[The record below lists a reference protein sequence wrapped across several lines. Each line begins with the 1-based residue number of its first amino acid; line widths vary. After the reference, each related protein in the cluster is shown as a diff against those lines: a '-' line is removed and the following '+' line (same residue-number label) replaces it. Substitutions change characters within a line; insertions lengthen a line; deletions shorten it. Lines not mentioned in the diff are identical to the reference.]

1 MGSRFSHLGLRS
13 RVTLAFALGALI
25 LSASMGAITYLAAR
39 QVIIQ
44 QRKTSALHQAYVNA
58 SLVRSALRSPTPRI
72 PELLDSL
79 DTLPGSRSVLERRGQ
94 WFATSISIGKQA
106 LPRPLRPGVVG
117 GSAATQSFLLSNTP
131 ELAVG
136 IPVPSVDAAYF
147 EVFSFGSVAR
157 TLRVLALALAGA
169 ALVTTI
175 AGAVIG
181 RWLSG
186 RALRPLGTV
195 SKAAVAIAGG
205 RLDTRLPTDDSDLEP
220 MARSFN
226 HMADALV
233 ERIAREARFTSDVS
247 HELRSPLTTLN
258 TSLEVLETHSGE
270 LSSRASQALALI
282 ATELRRFGRMVTD
295 LLEMSRV
302 DSGAAE
308 LSTEEVAVGELV
320 VHLATS
326 SGAGV
331 PAVLDPAVADR
342 RVRVDKRRM
351 ERVAANLVDNAA
363 QYAGGV
369 TRFAAEHSAGRV
381 RLVVA
386 DRGPGVAEEDRSRI
400 FERFYRGTLSGR
412 RGETQGSGLGLSL
425 VAEHVKM
432 HGGRVFVEARDGENR
447 FVVELPLADEP
458 LRAAN
463 DNADNAPSGREV
475 PRR

>member
-1 MGSRFSHLGLRS
+1 
-13 RVTLAFALGALI
+13 
-25 LSASMGAITYLAAR
+25 
-39 QVIIQ
+39 
-44 QRKTSALHQAYVNA
+44 
-58 SLVRSALRSPTPRI
+58 
-72 PELLDSL
+72 
-79 DTLPGSRSVLERRGQ
+79 
-94 WFATSISIGKQA
+94 
-106 LPRPLRPGVVG
+106 
-117 GSAATQSFLLSNTP
+117 
-131 ELAVG
+131 
-136 IPVPSVDAAYF
+136 
-147 EVFSFGSVAR
+147 
-157 TLRVLALALAGA
+157 
-169 ALVTTI
+169 
-175 AGAVIG
+175 
-181 RWLSG
+181 
-186 RALRPLGTV
+186 
-195 SKAAVAIAGG
+195 
-205 RLDTRLPTDDSDLEP
+205 
-220 MARSFN
+220 
-226 HMADALV
+226 